1 MAVPRYT
8 RTAMLLHWLVAVL
21 IGVNV
26 ALAYG
31 ADAVPDDDVRTV
43 IDLHKSIG
51 LTVLGLVVLRVL
63 WRLAHRP
70 PAMPRAYSRSERFAA
85 HAAHLALYALIA
97 AVPLS
102 GYMHDSA
109 WKSAPTH
116 PLVLYGLLE
125 VPRIGPIANMAPEAK
140 EQFHSLMFDVHV
152 WLAYVLYG
160 LFALH
165 VLGALKHQFLD
176 GEPELQRMLPG
187 G

>member
-8 RTAMLLHWLVAVL
+8 RIAMLLHWLVAAL
-21 IGVNV
+21 IIVNV
-26 ALAYG
+26 ALAYS
-31 ADAVPDDDVRTV
+31 ADEVPDAYVRPV
-43 IDLHKSIG
+43 VDLHKSIG
-51 LTVLGLVVLRVL
+51 LTVLGLVLLRVL
-63 WRLAHRP
+63 WRLAHPP
-70 PAMPRAYSRSERFAA
+70 PAMPRSYKRSERFAA
-85 HAAHLALYALIA
+85 HAAHLGLYALIA

-109 WKSAPTH
+109 WKGAPTH
-116 PLVLYGLLE
+116 PLRLYGL
-125 VPRIGPIANMAPEAK
+125 VDFPRIGVIASLPPEQK
-140 EQFHSLMFDVHV
+140 EQFHSEMFDVHV

-176 GEPELQRMLPG
+176 GEPELERMLPG